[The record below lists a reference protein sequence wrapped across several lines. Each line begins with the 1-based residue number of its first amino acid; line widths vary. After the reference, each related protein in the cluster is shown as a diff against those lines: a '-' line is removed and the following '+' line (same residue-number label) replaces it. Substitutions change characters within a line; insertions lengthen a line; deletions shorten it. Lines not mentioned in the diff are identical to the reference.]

1 VKMLSQTLS
10 LVGLLAVAALIAV
23 IVQAVRAGTVPW
35 LNALGVMVFAG
46 LCFWGAARVKGG
58 R

>member
-1 VKMLSQTLS
+1 MLSQTLS